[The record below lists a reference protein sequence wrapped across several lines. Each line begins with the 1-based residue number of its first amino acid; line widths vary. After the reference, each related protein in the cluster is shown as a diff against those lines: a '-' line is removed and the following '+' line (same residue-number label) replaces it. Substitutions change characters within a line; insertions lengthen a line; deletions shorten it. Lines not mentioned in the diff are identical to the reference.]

1 MIGPNGA
8 ISAHIAMVRAHSL
21 SVPSFGIGTFTAD
34 ATTESITMSST
45 TPVSMVNSIEMRTS
59 GVPTPE
65 PSTLALAL
73 TGIVGL
79 RTLRR
84 RR

>member
-1 MIGPNGA
+1 VSVVNPIE
-8 ISAHIAMVRAHSL
+8 VR
-21 SVPSFGIGTFTAD
+21 
-34 ATTESITMSST
+34 M
-45 TPVSMVNSIEMRTS
+45 S

-73 TGIVGL
+73 AGFADL